1 MASLIRKFS
10 KAYHGQLGTPP
21 SITCRGMP
29 IAREDLFAYTNG
41 HFLVDEEHQ
50 FNRRYVRFDLD
61 ALCSAA
67 ALVGGDPSR
76 VTAIDKMEGGFSKAF
91 LMKRANGADVIAK
104 IPCRIAG
111 PPSLTTAGEVG
122 VLEYVKRHTT
132 IPVPR
137 ALSWSCDGSNPVGAE
152 YIFMEKAPGVPLFQV
167 WGTMTEFEKLQLIK
181 NLTRLEAQLA
191 TIRFPVYGGLYLR
204 TDMSRSN
211 RALDGDIDPSQS
223 FCIGPSCDRAFNTD
237 MTLEINQGPW
247 NSLSELGISI
257 AEREL
262 FLISREA
269 QNRHSIHSRGTF
281 EQQSQLLEFTMAVM
295 KLLDSNELLKKASQP
310 TLWHTDLHMGNIF
323 VNPEECSKIVSLIDF
338 QSASVLPAF
347 LQAQWP
353 IFLRPPQNY
362 DYVRGIF
369 QPQLPED
376 FDKLDKES
384 KTIALREWSQVKLA
398 KAYEVSTYLED
409 RAAHE
414 AMSVPR
420 VFREL
425 FVRCGE
431 VSDVGIVP
439 LRACLIEIYQ
449 NWANLGFSEECPFSF
464 SQAELDEHERQFAE
478 YQAWSQ
484 VRMLAEECLDTDAEG
499 WITPQMDI
507 HEKRRQN
514 EELMALYIEK
524 VAGERSAKEA
534 KAMWPF
540 FTES

>member
-1 MASLIRKFS
+1 
-10 KAYHGQLGTPP
+10 
-21 SITCRGMP
+21 MP
-29 IAREDLFAYTNG
+29 VTREDLFAYTNG

-50 FNRRYVRFDLD
+50 FSRRYVRFDLD
-61 ALCSAA
+61 ALCSTA
-67 ALVGGDPSR
+67 ALVGGDSSR

-91 LMKRANGADVIAK
+91 LMKRANGTDVIAK

-111 PPSLTTAGEVG
+111 PSSLTTAGEVG
-122 VLEYVKRHTT
+122 VLEYVKRHTA

-137 ALSWSCDGSNPVGAE
+137 VLSWSSDRSNPVGAE
-152 YIFMEKAPGVPLFQV
+152 YIVMEKAPGIPLFQV

-181 NLTRLEAQLA
+181 NLTKLEAQLA
-191 TIRFPVYGGLYLR
+191 TIKFPFYGGLYLR
-204 TDMSRSN
+204 TDTSRSN
-211 RALDGDIDPSQS
+211 RRLDGDIDPSQS
-223 FCIGPSCDRAFNTD
+223 FCIGPSCDRAYNTD
-237 MTLEINQGPW
+237 MTLEFNQGPW
-247 NSLSELGISI
+247 NSVSDLGISI

-262 FLISREA
+262 ILISREG
-269 QNRHSIHSRGTF
+269 QQSQSDYYRGTF
-281 EQQSQLLEFTMAVM
+281 EQQSQLLEVTMAVM
-295 KLLDSNELLKKASQP
+295 KLLDANELLKKASQP

-323 VNPEECSKIVSLIDF
+323 VNPDECSRIVSLIDF
-338 QSASVLPAF
+338 QSTTVLPAF

-376 FDKLDKES
+376 FDKLDEES
-384 KTIALREWSQVKLA
+384 RIIALREWSQVKLA

-409 RAAHE
+409 RAAHD
-414 AMSVPR
+414 AMSVPH

-425 FVRCGE
+425 FIRCGE
-431 VSDVGIVP
+431 VSEVGIVP
-439 LRACLIEIYQ
+439 LRACLIEICQ
-449 NWANLGFSEECPFSF
+449 NWANLGFSGECPYSF

-478 YQAWSQ
+478 YQAWYE

-499 WITPQMDI
+499 WIAPQLDI
-507 HEKRRQN
+507 NEKRRQN

-540 FTES
+540 FTET